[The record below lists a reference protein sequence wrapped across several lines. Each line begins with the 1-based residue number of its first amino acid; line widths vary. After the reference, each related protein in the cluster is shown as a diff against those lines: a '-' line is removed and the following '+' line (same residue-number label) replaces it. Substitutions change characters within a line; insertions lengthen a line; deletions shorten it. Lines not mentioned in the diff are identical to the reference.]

1 MISVIISEIAKKM
14 SEVRASNSAFSV
26 RKNDLWGY
34 KRADDN
40 IFALA
45 STLFILQQNARHID
59 KEQKVI
65 FEKIES
71 QIQAEFAKYQNK
83 DGRLTYNFY
92 KTKPSRHFPNGR
104 FMRRFDHFRLPDDID
119 DTALIYLSANYPK
132 EQTIWLK
139 NHLAEFTDQYRGP
152 QNGKIY
158 STWFG
163 KNMPKEQDVCALL
176 NLMYLFFKHQIPL
189 DQTDQ
194 NTLEFISNSVNDIT
208 KNPFHIARHYG
219 HPALIIYHYAR
230 FIADFSFPELDKRK
244 PELIR
249 ISKNLLTKEKT
260 FLFRLLLEIALLKFG
275 EKRNKID
282 VDLNPEKQ
290 FYSFI
295 GAPFAPFQ
303 NPATR
308 LIAKN
313 QWSQI
318 FWKSEIHELA
328 LRLEYLCLVKTQIP
342 VENQLI
348 K

>member
-14 SEVRASNSAFSV
+14 SKVQASNSTFSI

-45 STLFILQQNARHID
+45 STLFILQQNCKD
-59 KEQKVI
+59 LDEEQKVI

-71 QIQAEFAKYQNK
+71 QIQTEFTKYQNK

-92 KTKPSRHFPNGR
+92 KTKPSGHFPNGR
-104 FMRRFDHFRLPDDID
+104 FMRRFNHFRLPDDID
-119 DTALIYLSANYPK
+119 DTALIYLTANYTK

-139 NHLAEFTDQYRGP
+139 NHLAEFTDQYGEST
-152 QNGKIY
+152 NGKIY

-189 DQTDQ
+189 DPTDH
-194 NTLEFISNSVNDIT
+194 NTLEFISNAVNQIT
-208 KNPFHIARHYG
+208 RNPFNIARHYG

-230 FIADFSFPELDKRK
+230 FMADFSFPALDKRK
-244 PELIR
+244 AELLR
-249 ISKNLLTKEKT
+249 ISHELMAKEKSA
-260 FLFRLLLEIALLKFG
+260 LFRMLLETALLKFG
-275 EKRNKID
+275 EKRNKNEIN
-282 VDLNPEKQ
+282 LNPEKQ

-303 NPATR
+303 NPVSR

-328 LRLEYLCLVKTQIP
+328 LRLEYLCLF
-342 VENQLI
+342 ND
-348 K
+348 

>member
-1 MISVIISEIAKKM
+1 MIRGIISEIAKKM
-14 SEVRASNSAFSV
+14 SEVSATNSALSV

-45 STLFILQQNARHID
+45 STLFILQQNCRHLD
-59 KEQKVI
+59 EEKKVI

-92 KTKPSRHFPNGR
+92 KTKPSGHFPNGR

-119 DTALIYLSANYPK
+119 DTALIYLTANYTK
-132 EQTIWLK
+132 EQTIELK
-139 NHLAEFTDQYRGP
+139 NHLLAFTDQYRGSK
-152 QNGKIY
+152 NGKIY
-158 STWFG
+158 STWLG

-176 NLMYLFFKHQIPL
+176 NLMYLFFKHQVEL
-189 DQTDQ
+189 DSTDH
-194 NTLEFISNSVNDIT
+194 NTLEFIGNAVKQIA
-208 KNPFHIARHYG
+208 KNPFQIARHYG

-230 FIADFSFPELDKRK
+230 FMADFSFPALDKRK
-244 PELIR
+244 VELIG
-249 ISKNLLTKEKT
+249 ISHEIMEKEKSA
-260 FLFRLLLEIALLKFG
+260 LFRMLLETALLKFG
-275 EKRNKID
+275 EKRNKIEIN
-282 VDLNPEKQ
+282 LNPEKQ

-303 NPATR
+303 NPASR

-328 LRLEYLCLVKTQIP
+328 LRLEYLCLFQ
-342 VENQLI
+342 NSNLS
-348 K
+348 

>member
-14 SEVRASNSAFSV
+14 SEVETSNSTFSV
-26 RKNDLWGY
+26 RKNDFWGY

-45 STLFILQQNARHID
+45 STLFILQQYSEHLD

-71 QIQAEFAKYQNK
+71 QILAEFVKYQNK
-83 DGRLTYNFY
+83 DSRLTYNFY
-92 KTKPSRHFPNGR
+92 KTKTSGHFPNGR

-119 DTALIYLSANYPK
+119 DTALIYLTANYTK
-132 EQTIWLK
+132 EQTLLLK
-139 NHLAEFTDQYRGP
+139 NHLVGFTDQYQGCA
-152 QNGKIY
+152 NDKIY

-176 NLMYLFFKHQIPL
+176 NLMYLFFKHDLSL
-189 DQTDQ
+189 DQTDK
-194 NTLEFISNSVNDIT
+194 NALAFISQSVDEIT
-208 KNPFHIARHYG
+208 RNPFKIARHYG

-230 FIADFSFPELDKRK
+230 FMGDFSYPKLSEKKDSLIWIAKEL
-244 PELIR
+244 
-249 ISKNLLTKEKT
+249 LLKEKT
-260 FLFRLLLEIALLKFG
+260 KLFRMLLETSLIKFG
-275 EKRNKID
+275 EKRDFIEID
-282 VDLNPEKQ
+282 LKPEKQ

-295 GAPFAPFQ
+295 GAPFAPFK

-313 QWSQI
+313 HWSQI

-328 LRLEYLCLVKTQIP
+328 LRLEYLCFFKTQIS
-342 VENQLI
+342 VENQQI

>member
-1 MISVIISEIAKKM
+1 M
-14 SEVRASNSAFSV
+14 SEVETSNSTFSV
-26 RKNDLWGY
+26 RKNDFWGY

-40 IFALA
+40 IFVFA
-45 STLFILQQNARHID
+45 STLFILQQNSRYLN

-71 QIQAEFAKYQNK
+71 QILAEFAKYQNK

-104 FMRRFDHFRLPDDID
+104 FMRRLDHFRLPDDID
-119 DTALIYLSANYPK
+119 DTALIYLTSNYTK

-139 NHLAEFTDQYRGP
+139 NHLSEFTDQYRGSK
-152 QNGKIY
+152 NGEIY

-176 NLMYLFFKHQIPL
+176 NLMYLLFKHQIAL
-189 DQTDQ
+189 DQTDN
-194 NTLEFISNSVNDIT
+194 NTLKFISNAVNEIT
-208 KNPFHIARHYG
+208 KNSFQIARHYG

-230 FIADFSFPELDKRK
+230 FMADFSYQELDNRK
-244 PELIR
+244 AELID
-249 ISKNLLTKEKT
+249 IAKKLLAKEKSA
-260 FLFRLLLEIALLKFG
+260 LFRMLLETALLKFG

-282 VDLNPEKQ
+282 INLDPEKQ

-295 GAPFAPFQ
+295 GAPFAPFE

-328 LRLEYLCLVKTQIP
+328 LRLEYICLIRK
-342 VENQLI
+342 N
-348 K
+348 

>member
-1 MISVIISEIAKKM
+1 MISGIISEIAKKM
-14 SEVRASNSAFSV
+14 SQTEGSNSTFSI
-26 RKNDLWGY
+26 RKNDFWGY

-45 STLFILQQNARHID
+45 STLFILQQNSRYLNTV
-59 KEQKVI
+59 QKVI

-71 QIQAEFAKYQNK
+71 QILAEFAKYQNK
-83 DGRLTYNFY
+83 DSRLTYNFY
-92 KTKPSRHFPNGR
+92 QTKPSRHFPNGR

-119 DTALIYLSANYPK
+119 DTALIYLTANYTK
-132 EQTIWLK
+132 EQTLWLK
-139 NHLAEFTDQYRGP
+139 NHLVGFTDQYRGCT
-152 QNGKIY
+152 NDKIY

-176 NLMYLFFKHQIPL
+176 NLMYLLFKHQIAL
-189 DQTDQ
+189 DQTDL
-194 NTLEFISNSVNDIT
+194 NTLKFISNAVNEIT

-230 FIADFSFPELDKRK
+230 FMADFSYPELDKTK
-244 PELIR
+244 PDLIR
-249 ISKNLLTKEKT
+249 ISKDLLTKEKCI
-260 FLFRLLLEIALLKFG
+260 LFRMLFETALLKFG
-275 EKRNKID
+275 EKRNKIN

-295 GAPFAPFQ
+295 GAPFAPFK

-313 QWSQI
+313 HWSKI

-328 LRLEYLCLVKTQIP
+328 LRLEYLCFFKTQIS
-342 VENQLI
+342 VENQQI

>member
-14 SEVRASNSAFSV
+14 SEVETSNSTFSV
-26 RKNDLWGY
+26 RKNDFWGY

-45 STLFILQQNARHID
+45 STLFILQQNTRYLNN
-59 KEQKVI
+59 EQKVI

-92 KTKPSRHFPNGR
+92 QTKPSSHFPNGR
-104 FMRRFDHFRLPDDID
+104 FMQRLDHFRLPDDID
-119 DTALIYLSANYPK
+119 DTALIYLTANYTK
-132 EQTIWLK
+132 EQTLWLK
-139 NHLAEFTDQYRGP
+139 NHLTEFTDQYVESK
-152 QNGKIY
+152 NGKIY

-176 NLMYLFFKHQIPL
+176 NLMYLFFKHQVSL

-219 HPALIIYHYAR
+219 HAALIIYHYAR
-230 FIADFSFPELDKRK
+230 FMSDFSHPELDNRK

-249 ISKNLLTKEKT
+249 ISKDLLKKEKSA
-260 FLFRLLLEIALLKFG
+260 LFRMLLETALLKCG

-282 VDLNPEKQ
+282 IDLNPEKQ

-313 QWSQI
+313 HWSQI

-328 LRLEYLCLVKTQIP
+328 LRLEYLCFFQNSNLS
-342 VENQLI
+342 
-348 K
+348 